1 MFLLISFGYIHQ
13 NSLETPSNCSKDGL
27 LEESYCIIRVHTV
40 SIRVLRYSGSVKRKR

>member
-27 LEESYCIIRVHTV
+27 LEESYCTNKSTYRLH
-40 SIRVLRYSGSVKRKR
+40 